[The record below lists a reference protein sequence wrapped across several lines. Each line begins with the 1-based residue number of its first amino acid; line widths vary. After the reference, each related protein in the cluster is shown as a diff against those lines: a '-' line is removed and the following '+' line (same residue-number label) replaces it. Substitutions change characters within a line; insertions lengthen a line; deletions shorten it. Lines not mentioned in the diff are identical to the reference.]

1 MSSEVI
7 FLRPFLEAQMNYIKR
22 NSVPFL
28 IYLIEIIHITDV
40 TIIRHGGKA
49 YGTNTKF
56 QKLFLFFDGGK

>member
-1 MSSEVI
+1 
-7 FLRPFLEAQMNYIKR
+7 MNYIKR

-56 QKLFLFFDGGK
+56 QKLFLFFDGGKRNEWKNFKTKTY